1 MFFHVTHSNKEG
13 SLMAAPI
20 VTIRLNPQSLAALTA
35 AAKAAGRTRSA
46 HAAHLVQAGLDGSG
60 GPAREVGEHSLSASV
75 EAMFAAVEGIDV
87 DAQLESARVLVQ
99 VADAGGSPAVAAI
112 RELRLIYSE
121 LERLTDRKSRRGGLG

>member
-1 MFFHVTHSNKEG
+1 
-13 SLMAAPI
+13 MAAPI
-20 VTIRLNPQSLAALTA
+20 VSIRLNPQTLAALTD

-46 HAAHLVQAGLDGSG
+46 HAAHLVQAGLSGS
-60 GPAREVGEHSLSASV
+60 PVAVREAREHSLSASV

-112 RELRLIYSE
+112 RELRLIYAE
-121 LERLTDRKSRRGGLG
+121 LERLTDRKPGRGGRS

>member
-1 MFFHVTHSNKEG
+1 
-13 SLMAAPI
+13 MAAPI

-99 VADAGGSPAVAAI
+99 VADAGGSPGMAAI